1 MQISKSIVINIGDD
15 VIKAFLKEQK
25 ISNEKLV
32 SAQNIENLISDLI
45 NQGLLN
51 LDALENFL
59 FNELMYGKRRYIRV
73 FKLDKIKNI
82 KYKEDWLDGLSKKY
96 NIKSLEFNN
105 IISSYVSE
113 DDSSKIAA
121 IHTEYDEKQE
131 IRKISILFVFYIRM
145 KDSGNSLCYIPVEFD
160 LVNKLIVVKS
170 WRRQGIYDDDRYKP
184 LYLMDKTILWLEN
197 NLIYSKK
204 PMSDTYKEILY
215 NMTKGLVGEL
225 FDKIPSYEDTIK
237 LESDINSFSNSIL
250 DKIGLENKVLE
261 KDGTYSLPSGIMDIK
276 DELLKLIQ
284 RLTVSD
290 YFMNREFSE
299 VWDMGI
305 SAIVNSVKFNDKD
318 NVLAVVSGEDKRKPV
333 FCAKSFLVLLKSIED
348 SKEVDTIWIAF
359 KYDKKTI
366 RINYDASN
374 DDYYLEI
381 GVLSNQRNFT
391 QKEFEYIWEILTRY
405 ESDDNTKI
413 EKVDRAIV
421 G

>member
-32 SAQNIENLISDLI
+32 SVQNIENLISDLI

-96 NIKSLEFNN
+96 NIESLEFNN

-184 LYLMDKTILWLEN
+184 LYLMDKTILWLEK

-215 NMTKGLVGEL
+215 NMTKGLVDEL

-237 LESDINSFSNSIL
+237 LESDINGFSNSIL

>member
-32 SAQNIENLISDLI
+32 SVQNIENLISDLI

-96 NIKSLEFNN
+96 NIESLEFNN

-215 NMTKGLVGEL
+215 NMTKGLVDEL

-237 LESDINSFSNSIL
+237 LESDINGFSNSIL

>member
-1 MQISKSIVINIGDD
+1 MHISKSIVINIGDD
-15 VIKAFLKEQK
+15 VIKAFLREQK
-25 ISNEKLV
+25 IPNEKLV
-32 SAQNIENLISDLI
+32 SAQNIENLISDLLD
-45 NQGLLN
+45 QGLLS
-51 LDALENFL
+51 LDALEEFL

-73 FKLDKIKNI
+73 FKLDKIKDI
-82 KYKEDWLDGLSKKY
+82 KYKEDWLGVLCKEY

-105 IISSYVSE
+105 IISTYVT
-113 DDSSKIAA
+113 DDAPDNIAA
-121 IHTEYDEKQE
+121 IHTECDEKGE
-131 IRKISILFVFYIRM
+131 IKKISILFVFYIKM

-160 LVNKLIVVKS
+160 FIKKLIVIKS
-170 WRRQGIYDDDRYKP
+170 WRRQGIYDDEKYKP
-184 LYLMDKTILWLEN
+184 SFLMDKTIQWLEN
-197 NLIYSKK
+197 SLTYSKK
-204 PMSDTYKEILY
+204 SMSDIYKEVLY
-215 NMTKGLVGEL
+215 NMTKGLVEEL
-225 FDKIPSYEDTIK
+225 FDKIPSYEDAMK
-237 LESDINSFSNSIL
+237 LDTDICSFSNSIL
-250 DKIGLENKVLE
+250 DKMGLENKILN
-261 KDGTYSLPSGIMDIK
+261 KDGTYSLPYGIMDIK

-290 YFMNREFSE
+290 YFMNREFDE

-381 GVLSNQRNFT
+381 GVLSNQRSFT

-405 ESDDNTKI
+405 ESDNNTKI
-413 EKVDRAIV
+413 EKVDQAIV